1 MYINEVMHDSTIKI
15 YAKINNH
22 PILLYTKAMFGMPV
36 GLLVESLTYF
46 DKCIEI
52 IDPCEVYVK
61 NLRDDRTYTFYADS
75 ILPIMT
81 KYGQFHLIRCD
92 KESAADNRRKA
103 ERFDV
108 TKMGLI
114 SINNQDMRNVIV
126 YDISMSG
133 IAVILDK
140 YTKCQKGDSITIQFR
155 IDNTFHLY
163 TVEGVMVRE
172 FDVKGH
178 RAIGCRIDSLES
190 DVVQMITAK
199 RAEAH
204 RLIMEKESEKVT
216 LPFDQ
221 KADSEIVKTKESSK
235 QEKETSS
242 KGRMLSADEQ
252 NSILSPTLNP
262 QHVQT
267 AHNLDAD
274 IPEVF
279 KNNEMNKVITQDNL
293 NKLDN
298 YDSDPRT
305 NPLFDVNDD
314 DEERTI
320 LLDELY
326 GVEELEELNNIRKK
340 GE

>member
-1 MYINEVMHDSTIKI
+1 MHDSTIKI
-15 YAKINNH
+15 FARINNH

-36 GLLVESLTYF
+36 GLLVDSLTYF

-52 IDPCEVYVK
+52 TEPCDVHIK
-61 NLRDDRTYTFYADS
+61 NLRDDRAYVFHAES

-81 KYGQFHLIRCD
+81 KYGQFHLIRCET
-92 KESAADNRRKA
+92 ESEAENRRKA

-114 SINNQDMRNVIV
+114 SINNRDMHNAIV
-126 YDISMSG
+126 YDISMGG
-133 IAVILDK
+133 ISVILDK
-140 YTKCQKGDSITIQFR
+140 STKCQKGDNITIQFR
-155 IDNTFHLY
+155 IDDTFHLY
-163 TVEGVMVRE
+163 TVDCVMVRE

-199 RAEAH
+199 RAEAR
-204 RLIMEKESEKVT
+204 RLLLEQESEKIT
-216 LPFDQ
+216 LPFDMR
-221 KADSEIVKTKESSK
+221 AEDGAVNA
-235 QEKETSS
+235 KETNKKVEVAGS
-242 KGRMLSADEQ
+242 KAHMLSAEEQ
-252 NSILSPTLNP
+252 NSILSPTNNP
-262 QHVQT
+262 QHAQT
-267 AHNLDAD
+267 ASNLDAD

-279 KNNEMNKVITQDNL
+279 KNNEMNKIITQDNL

-314 DEERTI
+314 DEERTV